1 MNDLKWLDA
10 GGKLKELR
18 KKTNL
23 SIFKVAKKIN
33 ISGNYL
39 SLLERGVNAP
49 SDAVIIS
56 LAEFYN
62 IDPQIIFKWYG
73 KIIPPTS
80 EQLDN
85 VPSLKKIITD
95 ISVDPR
101 LTDTEKEEFAKR
113 VYEIANELFGGDNK

>member
-1 MNDLKWLDA
+1 MNELKWLEA

-39 SLLERGVNAP
+39 SLLERGINSP
-49 SDAVIIS
+49 SDAVIFS
-56 LAEFYN
+56 LADFYN
-62 IDPQIIFKWYG
+62 VDPEMIFKWYG
-73 KIIPPTS
+73 KILPPTS
-80 EQLDN
+80 EQLN
-85 VPSLKKIITD
+85 NMPSLKRIITE

-101 LTDTEKEEFAKR
+101 LTDDEKEQFVKR
-113 VYEIANELFGGDNK
+113 VYEIANELFGGDKK

>member
-1 MNDLKWLDA
+1 MNELKWLEA

-23 SIFKVAKKIN
+23 SIFKVARKIN

-39 SLLERGVNAP
+39 SLLERGINAP
-49 SDAVIIS
+49 SDAVIFS

-62 IDPQIIFKWYG
+62 INPEIIFKWYG

-80 EQLDN
+80 DQLN
-85 VPSLKKIITD
+85 SVPSLKKIITE
-95 ISVDPR
+95 ISIDPR
-101 LTDTEKEEFAKR
+101 LSDEEKDQFAKR
-113 VYEIANELFGGDNK
+113 VYEIANELFGGEK